1 MLNYY
6 NSSTKTPRKFK
17 VQTVFSETLDHV
29 FSMFL
34 GILPN
39 MAVVGVVVVVVVAS
53 READHSKARPAGMRT
68 LGEALTSAREVC
80 RDT

>member
-17 VQTVFSETLDHV
+17 VQTVFSGTLDHV

-39 MAVVGVVVVVVVAS
+39 MAVVVVVVVAS

>member
-39 MAVVGVVVVVVVAS
+39 MAVVVVVVAS
-53 READHSKARPAGMRT
+53 REAEHSKAKPAGMRT

>member
-6 NSSTKTPRKFK
+6 NSSTKTPRKLK

-39 MAVVGVVVVVVVAS
+39 MAVVVVVVAS
-53 READHSKARPAGMRT
+53 READHSKVRSAGMRT

>member
-6 NSSTKTPRKFK
+6 NPSTKTPRKFK

-39 MAVVGVVVVVVVAS
+39 MAVVVVVAS
-53 READHSKARPAGMRT
+53 READHSKARSAGMRT

>member
-39 MAVVGVVVVVVVAS
+39 MAVVVVVVVVAS

>member
-1 MLNYY
+1 MPNYY
-6 NSSTKTPRKFK
+6 HSSTKTTRKFK

-39 MAVVGVVVVVVVAS
+39 MVVVVVVVVVAS

>member
-39 MAVVGVVVVVVVAS
+39 MVVVVVVVVAS

>member
-1 MLNYY
+1 MPNYY

-17 VQTVFSETLDHV
+17 VQPVFSETLDHV

-39 MAVVGVVVVVVVAS
+39 MAVVVVVVVAS

>member
-6 NSSTKTPRKFK
+6 NSSIKTPRKFK
-17 VQTVFSETLDHV
+17 AQTVFSETLDHV
-29 FSMFL
+29 FSML

-39 MAVVGVVVVVVVAS
+39 MAVVVVVAS

>member
-1 MLNYY
+1 MPNYY
-6 NSSTKTPRKFK
+6 HSSTKTPRKFK

-39 MAVVGVVVVVVVAS
+39 MAVVVVVVVVVVAS

>member
-39 MAVVGVVVVVVVAS
+39 MVVVVVVVVVVAS

>member
-6 NSSTKTPRKFK
+6 NSSTKTARKFK

-39 MAVVGVVVVVVVAS
+39 MVVVVVVVVAS

>member
-39 MAVVGVVVVVVVAS
+39 MAVVVVVVVAS
-53 READHSKARPAGMRT
+53 REAEHSKAKPAGMRT

>member
-39 MAVVGVVVVVVVAS
+39 MAVVVVVVAS

>member
-1 MLNYY
+1 MLDYY
-6 NSSTKTPRKFK
+6 NSSIKTPRKFK

-29 FSMFL
+29 FSML

-39 MAVVGVVVVVVVAS
+39 MEVVVVVAR

>member
-39 MAVVGVVVVVVVAS
+39 MAVVVVVVVAS
-53 READHSKARPAGMRT
+53 REEDHSKAKSAGMRT

>member
-39 MAVVGVVVVVVVAS
+39 MAVAVVVVVVAS

>member
-39 MAVVGVVVVVVVAS
+39 MAVVVVVVVVS
-53 READHSKARPAGMRT
+53 READHSKAKPAGMRT

>member
-39 MAVVGVVVVVVVAS
+39 MVVVAVVVAS

-68 LGEALTSAREVC
+68 LGEALISAREVC

>member
-6 NSSTKTPRKFK
+6 NSSIKTPRKFK

-29 FSMFL
+29 FSML

-39 MAVVGVVVVVVVAS
+39 MAVVVVVAS

>member
-6 NSSTKTPRKFK
+6 NSSIKTPRKFK

-29 FSMFL
+29 FSML

-39 MAVVGVVVVVVVAS
+39 MAVVVVVAS
-53 READHSKARPAGMRT
+53 READHSKARSAGMRT

>member
-6 NSSTKTPRKFK
+6 NSFTKTPKKLK
-17 VQTVFSETLDHV
+17 VQTAFSETLDNV
-29 FSMFL
+29 FSMSL

-39 MAVVGVVVVVVVAS
+39 MAVVVVPVVVVVVS
-53 READHSKARPAGMRT
+53 READYSKARPADMRT